1 MKRMFDKEEIVDLI
15 QEESPKIEV
24 DSELS
29 ETSENPV
36 QNKVITEALGEVLPD
51 TTGQTDKFLKVGSDG
66 LEWAEAGGK
75 LYIHNITFS
84 SLSENNYNY
93 IKMSYISKTSSQ
105 FTAVTFVNE
114 LNTKGVNS
122 RNNALSV
129 SGAKY
134 NGANS
139 LAGIYTGIFSN
150 GTSAASAL
158 RYVLFNIS
166 DHSRVDATLSPDFT
180 DEVIEI

>member
-51 TTGQTDKFLKVGSDG
+51 TTGQTDKYLKVGSDG
-66 LEWAEAGGK
+66 LEWAEAGVK

-84 SLSENNYNY
+84 DMAQNNYNY
-93 IKMSYISKTSSQ
+93 IRMSYISKTSSQ

-114 LNTKGVNS
+114 LNTKGITS
-122 RNNALSV
+122 RNKALSV

-134 NGANS
+134 DANS
-139 LAGIYTGIFSN
+139 LVGIYTGIFSD
-150 GTSAASAL
+150 GTSAGSAL
-158 RYVLFNIS
+158 RYVLFKVS
-166 DHSRVDATLSPDFT
+166 DHSRVDSTISPDFT
-180 DEVIEI
+180 DEVIEL